1 MVEAVSGV
9 GSGAVLLAGFI
20 AAWLEDASPEDSL
33 RRAVAAGA
41 ASTLSVGAGRFDP
54 EDVGRLLPDV
64 QVEELTAVAGV

>member
-1 MVEAVSGV
+1 M

-20 AAWLEDASPEDSL
+20 AAWLESATPEDAL

-54 EDVGRLLPDV
+54 EDLGRLLPGV
-64 QVEELTAVAGV
+64 RVEELTAVASP